1 MASKNKQGAPDT
13 FDALNQSQAFFEKY
27 KKAIIITVTA
37 LVVLIVGVSAYKA
50 YVQNPRE
57 DKASTA
63 LGQAQEL
70 FSEGQYQKALDGDKS
85 VLGFAKIASEYSG
98 TDAGNL
104 AKLYSGLCYAELGK
118 WNEAVENL
126 EDFSTRD
133 DAVISPAATAALGN
147 AYVQVDQLDKAVAT
161 LKKAAKAADSK
172 AANGRNYSISPIFL
186 LQAAEILESQNK
198 AEEALELYKEIKT
211 NYVNSQLVQSSE
223 IDKYIQ
229 RVTK

>member
-1 MASKNKQGAPDT
+1 MASKNQKGAAES
-13 FDALNQSQAFFEKY
+13 FDALNQSQAFFIKY
-27 KKAIIITVTA
+27 KRAIIITLSA
-37 LVVLIVGVSAYKA
+37 LIVLIIGVSCYKA

-70 FSEGQYQKALDGDKS
+70 FSQQQYKKALEGDKAIK
-85 VLGFAKIASEYSG
+85 GFAKIASEYSG

-104 AKLYSGLCYAELGK
+104 AKLYAGLCYAELGK
-118 WNEAVENL
+118 WNEAIANL

-172 AANGRNYSISPIFL
+172 AANGRNYSISPVFL
-186 LQAAEILESQNK
+186 LQAGEILENQNK
-198 AEEALELYKEIKT
+198 TDEALSLYQEIKT

-223 IDKYIQ
+223 IEKYIQ